1 MQSESKPMIHVANH
15 ESLQSDGAIPRVR
28 CLFELMVGYSLILA
42 TLWTAGSAQRLLM
55 AISVVWIA
63 LTTLLLGARVRPY
76 GLHSAGLR
84 YSWWIIVAT
93 ALAACAAMGI
103 ASRLGTLHIPWNL
116 GRHPTRIWGY
126 VIWAFVQQFILQDY
140 FFLRIRRL
148 VPPLAG
154 AVAITAILFSL
165 AHLPNP
171 ILTIATLFWGAAACL
186 LFLRYRDLYSLGA
199 AHAILGLCIAF
210 TVPDALHHQMR
221 VGLGYLTWRPHPV
234 SQLPQPQ
241 KPDRIDAGVGNR

>member
-1 MQSESKPMIHVANH
+1 MNHLANH
-15 ESLQSDGAIPRVR
+15 EPRVSER
-28 CLFELMVGYSLILA
+28 TIPGVRDLLELIVGYGLILA
-42 TLWTAGSAQRLLM
+42 TLWTGGSTQRLLM
-55 AISVVWIA
+55 ALSVVWII
-63 LTTLLLGARVRPY
+63 LTTVLLGALGRPY
-76 GLHSAGLR
+76 GLNPSGLR
-84 YSWWIIVAT
+84 GSWWIIVAT
-93 ALAACAAMGI
+93 VLAVCAALGI

-126 VIWAFVQQFILQDY
+126 VIWSFVQQFILQDY

-148 VPPLAG
+148 VPPAAG
-154 AVAITAILFSL
+154 AVAVTAVLFSL

-171 ILTIATLFWGAAACL
+171 ILTVATLFWGAAACL

-199 AHAILGLCIAF
+199 VHAILGLCIAF

-234 SQLPQPQ
+234 SQLLQPQ
-241 KPDRIDAGVGNR
+241 QPDRVDAGMGNR